1 MFRNLKVR
9 TKLIFLSVIAMLGLL
24 GVGLFALN
32 RMSYSYE
39 LSVQMMEQTL
49 NDDYDEQIQGE
60 TENVITL
67 LEGIYAKQQ
76 AGEYTEEEAK
86 KLAADLIRELR
97 YGESGYF
104 WIDTYEGTN
113 VVLLGNETEG
123 TNRMDLKDVNGTPFI
138 KEIIANGQKPEGGF
152 TEYWFQ
158 KEGTTEA
165 FPKRGYSKAFEPWQ
179 WVVGTGN
186 YIDELEA
193 LALSKNAEQKTAYEH
208 TFIVVVSLL
217 VLVFIILTVSVFM
230 IVRDIV
236 KSLHISADFMD
247 QMSKGDFTHE
257 LSAVFLKRKDD
268 FGDLAREME
277 NMKKEQSG
285 LIYEVKS
292 ESGSINEIVARVNDE
307 VVQLHD
313 DIQSISATTQELSA
327 GMEETAATSTVVR
340 ESTEQMAQAVSSI
353 SERSQDG
360 AEKAVEISDRADDT
374 VKKVQESQRKSV
386 ALWESIQKDL
396 EEALGQVKVV
406 DQIYELADAIMG
418 ITSQTNLLALNASI
432 EAARAG
438 EVGRGFAVVASEIG
452 NLADQS
458 KETVMR
464 IQNVTGSVTD
474 AVKNLSEHAQRLL
487 QFVMTDV
494 TNDYADFLQVGKQYS
509 QDAGY
514 FAQLVTDFSAA
525 AQELNATVDNI
536 KESVEDISRA
546 AEEGAEGT
554 TDIAARTSNV
564 MEESVKVLDLVEK
577 TKNSA
582 ENLNVEI
589 AKFKVQS

>member
-1 MFRNLKVR
+1 MFCNLKVR
-9 TKLIFLSVIAMLGLL
+9 TKLILLSVIAMAGLL
-24 GVGLFALN
+24 GIGLFSWN
-32 RMSYSYE
+32 RMAYSYDM
-39 LSVQMMEQTL
+39 SVQTMRQTL
-49 NDDYDEQIQGE
+49 YDDYDEQIKGE

-76 AGEYTEEEAK
+76 SGEYTEEEAK
-86 KLAADLIRELR
+86 KLAADLVRDIR

-123 TNRMDLKDVNGTPFI
+123 TNRMEAKDVNGFAFI
-138 KEIIANGQKPEGGF
+138 KAIIENAQNPDGGF
-152 TEYWFQ
+152 TEYYYQ

-165 FPKRGYSKAFEPWQ
+165 YPKRGYSKAFEPWQ

-186 YIDELEA
+186 YVDELEV
-193 LALSKNAEQKTAYEH
+193 LAVSKNAEQKTAYEH
-208 TFIVVVSLL
+208 TVIVVVSLL
-217 VLVFIILTVSVFM
+217 VVVFVILTLAVIL

-236 KSLHISADFMD
+236 KALHLSAAFMD
-247 QMSKGDFTHE
+247 HMSQGDFTQE
-257 LSAVFLKRKDD
+257 LPAGFQKRKDD
-268 FGDLAREME
+268 FGDLAKAMA
-277 NMKKEQSG
+277 NMKDEHVV
-285 LIYEVKS
+285 LISEVKT
-292 ESGSINEIVARVNDE
+292 EAGRIGGIVAEVNDQ
-307 VVQLHD
+307 VVELHD
-313 DIQSISATTQELSA
+313 NIQGVSATTEELSA
-327 GMEETAATSTVVR
+327 GMEETAATSVVVK
-340 ESTEQMAQAVSSI
+340 ESTDQMAQAVSSI
-353 SERSQDG
+353 AERSQDG
-360 AEKAVEISDRADDT
+360 AEKAVEINDRADAT
-374 VKKVQESQRKSV
+374 VKKVEESQKKSV
-386 ALWESIQKDL
+386 ALGESIQKDL

-438 EVGRGFAVVASEIG
+438 EAGRGFAVVASEIG
-452 NLADQS
+452 SLADQS
-458 KETVMR
+458 KETVIR
-464 IQNVTGSVTD
+464 IQNVTGGVTD

-509 QDAGY
+509 ADAGY

-525 AQELNATVDNI
+525 AQELHATVDNI

-564 MEESVKVLDLVEK
+564 MEESVKVLELVK
-577 TKNSA
+577 TTKGSA
-582 ENLNVEI
+582 DHLNDEI
-589 AKFKVQS
+589 AKFKIE